1 MIDIDEIKAYG
12 AWSGLMEQFREQLRA
27 SPEVN
32 ALGIALCDEHECE
45 MCDGI
50 LRDKPGV
57 QRFRARKHG
66 ATAGWMILQTGTR
79 SVKVVSIVIDQ
90 DPQMK
95 SGVLVALIQHA
106 VHQSMRAGFAGFLTL
121 SPSVMQPQRGA
132 ADSLE
137 DAETPEAPA

>member
-1 MIDIDEIKAYG
+1 
-12 AWSGLMEQFREQLRA
+12 
-27 SPEVN
+27 
-32 ALGIALCDEHECE
+32 
-45 MCDGI
+45 
-50 LRDKPGV
+50 
-57 QRFRARKHG
+57 
-66 ATAGWMILQTGTR
+66 
-79 SVKVVSIVIDQ
+79 VIDQ

-121 SPSVMQPQRGA
+121 SPSVMQPQRGV